1 MHVAQQRVRGGA
13 RRHEALAPLLLVLL
27 PLRPPLGRWC
37 RRGGSGRSSSAAGGR
52 RGGGGGGGGA
62 CVIKRAARREAG
74 GDAAKLA
81 RVKGVQLFE
90 AQERD
95 VVGLFVLFVGGVRVA

>member
-37 RRGGSGRSSSAAGGR
+37 RR
-52 RGGGGGGGGA
+52 GGGGA